1 MLGDVQGTVQVSY
14 EDAYGH
20 EARFEL
26 PVTTSVDAPKAYAA
40 SAETAQEDAPTIL
53 GMDWQLAAALGGCVV
68 LVLALAVQGIAL
80 RGKIRRMEEERL

>member
-14 EDAYGH
+14 EDAY
-20 EARFEL
+20 
-26 PVTTSVDAPKAYAA
+26 AA
-40 SAETAQEDAPTIL
+40 SAETAQEDAPTIF
-53 GMDWQLAAALGGCVV
+53 GMDWQLAAALGGCVL